1 MAVNN
6 DDFSC
11 KNCGSLL
18 EWIDTIDTEGGIQE
32 GYIIENQVWHCPGCH
47 KDYVI
52 EQKVY
57 FTENDVDIISITET

>member
-1 MAVNN
+1 M
-6 DDFSC
+6 
-11 KNCGSLL
+11 

-32 GYIIENQVWHCPGCH
+32 GYIIENQVWHCLGCH